1 MLVTNL
7 RKLGQKLDCQIENL
21 DCQVENLGCQVENQG
36 CQVKNQEC
44 QVNQGNKVSFDTQDF
59 V

>member
-1 MLVTNL
+1 MSN
-7 RKLGQKLDCQIENL
+7 KNQG
-21 DCQVENLGCQVENQG
+21 CQVENLGCQVENQA

-44 QVNQGNKVSFDTQDF
+44 QVNLGNKVPFDTQDF